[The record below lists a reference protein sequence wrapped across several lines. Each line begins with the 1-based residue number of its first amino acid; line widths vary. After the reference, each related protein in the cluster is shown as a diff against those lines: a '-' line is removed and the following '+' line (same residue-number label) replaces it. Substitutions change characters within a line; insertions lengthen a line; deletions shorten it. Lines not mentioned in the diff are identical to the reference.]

1 MQRTRTVTTDTY
13 FYTAE
18 VAQLLRVSP
27 KTVTRWAKEGKLPFL
42 RTIGGHRR
50 YPEPEIRA
58 LIAALTEPV
67 VPLRTELAVAA
78 RPPAIGRAAGAVT
91 RGETLAAGALLVRR
105 QLAAA
110 GCRPPLAC
118 SAKPSSVQRLP
129 STGFGSWAPRAAD
142 GRPAGC

>member
-67 VPLRTELAVAA
+67 VPLH
-78 RPPAIGRAAGAVT
+78 GDAGA
-91 RGETLAAGALLVRR
+91 
-105 QLAAA
+105 
-110 GCRPPLAC
+110 
-118 SAKPSSVQRLP
+118 
-129 STGFGSWAPRAAD
+129 D
-142 GRPAGC
+142 